1 MPEDY
6 RELLDKFYEK
16 KIDEIM
22 EKRIWVIP
30 IIERDA
36 GIEDVIAQ
44 VSAKDHVWIVEDKN
58 SRKLVGVITEKDFL
72 DMLEHPKMLTYEP
85 TSKMTRSLYHGTVD
99 TAESIMTK
107 KPIACDSGSTVENA
121 ITTMIKYNIRRLV
134 VTEDGDIIGEISL
147 KDLIGTF
154 ASIVYQY
161 RR

>member
-16 KIDEIM
+16 KIDRVM
-22 EKRIWVIP
+22 EKRLWVIP

-36 GIEDVIAQ
+36 RIEQVIAL
-44 VSAKDHVWIVEDKN
+44 VSVKDHVWVVEGKG
-58 SRKLVGVITEKDFL
+58 SKKLVGVITEKDFL
-72 DMLEHPKMLTYEP
+72 DMLEHPKMLAYEP

-121 ITTMIKYNIRRLV
+121 ITTMIKYNIRRLA
-134 VTEDGDIIGEISL
+134 VTDDRDIIGEVSL
-147 KDLIGTF
+147 QDLIGTF
-154 ASIVYQY
+154 ASIAH
-161 RR
+161 

>member
-6 RELLDKFYEK
+6 RELLDTFYEK

-22 EKRIWVIP
+22 EKRLWVIP
-30 IIERDA
+30 IIEQEA
-36 GIEDVIAQ
+36 GVEPVVAL
-44 VSAKDHVWIVEDKN
+44 VSVKDHVWVVEGKG

-72 DMLEHPKMLTYEP
+72 DMLKHPKMLPYEP

-107 KPIACDSGSTVENA
+107 RPVACDSGSTVENA
-121 ITTMIKYNIRRLV
+121 ITTMIKYNIRRLA
-134 VTEDGDIIGEISL
+134 VTDNGYIIGEISL

-154 ASIVYQY
+154 ASIVYRY
-161 RR
+161 KR

>member
-16 KIDEIM
+16 KIDEVM

-36 GIEDVIAQ
+36 GIEHVIAQ
-44 VSAKDHVWIVEDKN
+44 VSTKDHVWIVEDKN

-107 KPIACDSGSTVENA
+107 KPVACNSESTVEST
-121 ITTMIKYNIRRLV
+121 ITTMIKYNIRRLA
-134 VTEDGDIIGEISL
+134 VTEDGDITGEISL

-154 ASIVYQY
+154 ASIVYRY